1 MWHAAFSH
9 CPIAADDDPK
19 GPTVSDLPSS
29 AKVVVIGAGIVG
41 NSVVKHLA
49 ALGWTDI
56 LQIDKGPL
64 PNPGGSTGHAS
75 NFIFPVD
82 HNKEMAM
89 LTLDSQRQYEEMG
102 VSTTSG
108 GIEVARTEERMEE
121 FRRRMTSAK
130 AWGIDSR
137 LLTPAEIKAM
147 VPYIDETI
155 LVGGWYSPT
164 VSVVDSLQAG
174 TLMRQFAL
182 DKGVLTVSPVTE
194 VNDITVDNGK
204 VTGVATDKGHVAA
217 EHVVIACGV
226 WSPRIA
232 AMAEATI
239 PLTPAVHQMI
249 DVGPIEI
256 LQETNNEIGYP
267 IIRDM
272 DTFCY
277 ERQTGGSMEVGS
289 YAHRPIFH
297 HPNTIPS
304 IEESRL
310 SPTELPLTEDDFDPQ
325 LEQAIELMPM
335 LGDAEIK
342 YGINGLLSLTPDA
355 MPLVGESVEV
365 KNLWSCAA
373 IWIKEGPGTGR
384 ALAEW
389 MTHGYPE
396 IDPHASDVARFYG
409 FQRTE
414 EHILDR
420 CSEHFN
426 KTYGIVHPR
435 EQWDSRRNRRI
446 SSFHE
451 RTKAL
456 GAVYFEA
463 GGWERPHW
471 YESNQDLLDEY
482 AGQLPAPREHEWDSR
497 WWSPI
502 QNAEHLA
509 MRDSVAMVDL
519 TAFAIF
525 DVTGP
530 GAVDYMNHMTVNQV
544 DRPVGSAVYT
554 PLLNELGGFRSDL
567 TVLRMGDE
575 HYRVVTGGFDGP
587 RDNYWFRKWLP
598 EDGSVTFEDNTESL
612 CTIGVWGPNARKLV
626 EKVADGDV
634 SNEGFPYGQ
643 VRQMNIAGV
652 AVTMLRISYVGE
664 LGWEITCDMVHGLAL
679 WDALREAG
687 QEFGVTPVGAGVYG
701 TSGRLEKGYRLMGA
715 ELESEYNPVEAG
727 LARPRV
733 KSADFIGKGA
743 YLAARDEEP
752 AAHMCTLTVENH
764 RSESGVAR
772 HMMGGNEPILTLDGE
787 RILDSH
793 GRVSRVTSAGM
804 GPSVGKFL
812 LLAYLPPEH
821 AIEGTELQV
830 MYQNELF
837 PVKVARVGSQP
848 LFDPDDARMKA

>member
-1 MWHAAFSH
+1 
-9 CPIAADDDPK
+9 
-19 GPTVSDLPSS
+19 VSDLPSS

-49 ALGWTDI
+49 DLGWTDI

-102 VSTTSG
+102 VTTTSG
-108 GIEVARTEERMEE
+108 GIEVARTEARLEE

-130 AWGIDSR
+130 AWGIEAS
-137 LLTPAEIKAM
+137 LLTPEEIKAL
-147 VPYIDETI
+147 VPFIDESI
-155 LVGGWYSPT
+155 LLGGFYTPS

-182 DKGVLTVSPVTE
+182 DKGALTVAPVTE
-194 VNDITVDNGK
+194 LLDIKVEDGK
-204 VTGVATDKGHVAA
+204 VAGVDTDKGYVAA
-217 EHVVIACGV
+217 EHVVVACGV

-232 AMAEATI
+232 AMAGATI
-239 PLTPAVHQMI
+239 PLTPSVHQMI
-249 DVGPIEI
+249 DVGPIAV
-256 LQETNNEIGYP
+256 LQDTNSEIGYP
-267 IIRDM
+267 IVRDM

-297 HPNTIPS
+297 HPDTIPS
-304 IEESRL
+304 IEQSRL
-310 SPTELPLTEDDFDPQ
+310 SPTELPLTQDDFDPQ
-325 LEQAIELMPM
+325 LEQAIDLMPM
-335 LGDAEIK
+335 LGDAEMR

-365 KNLWSCAA
+365 TNLWSCAA

-389 MTHGYPE
+389 MTYGYPE
-396 IDPHASDVARFYG
+396 LDPHASDVARFYAY
-409 FQRTE
+409 QRSE

-420 CSEHFN
+420 CAEHFN

-435 EQWDSRRNRRI
+435 EQWESQRNHRI
-446 SSFHE
+446 SSFHK
-451 RTKAL
+451 RTEAL

-471 YESNQDLLDEY
+471 YESNEPLLEKYKDR
-482 AGQLPAPREHEWDSR
+482 LPPPREHEWDAR

-509 MRDSVAMVDL
+509 LRDSVAMVDL

-525 DVTGP
+525 DVTGR
-530 GAVDYMNHMTVNQV
+530 GAVDYMSYVTVNQV
-544 DRPVGSAVYT
+544 DRPVGSAIYT
-554 PLLNELGGFRSDL
+554 PLLNEQGGFRSDL
-567 TVLRMGDE
+567 TVLRLGNN
-575 HYRVVTGGFDGP
+575 HYRVFTGGFDGA
-587 RDNYWFRKWLP
+587 RDSYWFKKWLP
-598 EDGSVTFEDNTESL
+598 ADGSVTFEDKTSGI
-612 CTIGVWGPNARKLV
+612 CTVGVWGPNARKLV
-626 EKVADGDV
+626 EKVTADDV
-634 SNEGFPYGQ
+634 SNDGFPYGR
-643 VRQMNIAGV
+643 VRLYTIGSIP
-652 AVTMLRISYVGE
+652 VTMLRISYVGE
-664 LGWEITCDMVHGLAL
+664 LGWEISCNMEHGLQL
-679 WDALREAG
+679 WDLLWEAG
-687 QEFGVTPVGAGVYG
+687 REFDVTPVGAGVYG
-701 TSGRLEKGYRLMGA
+701 FSGRLEKGYRLMGA

-733 KSADFIGKGA
+733 KSQDFIGRTA
-743 YLAARDEEP
+743 YMKARGEAQ
-752 AAHMCTLTVENH
+752 AAHLCTLTVEDH
-764 RSESGVAR
+764 VSASGVAR
-772 HMMGGNEPILTLDGE
+772 FMMGGNEPILTIAGE
-787 RILDSH
+787 RILDSR
-793 GRVSRVTSAGM
+793 GRVSRVTIAAM
-804 GPSVGKFL
+804 GPSVGKYL

-821 AIEGTELQV
+821 AVVGTSLQV
-830 MYQNELF
+830 MYQNDLF

-848 LFDPDDARMKA
+848 LFDPDDARMKQ